1 MRKMIWARA
10 DFHAFQ
16 ANGYSLGAE
25 KREDMHRSDHFAAD
39 SL

>member
-10 DFHAFQ
+10 DFSAFQ
-16 ANGYSLGAE
+16 ANGCSIGVE
-25 KREDMHRSDHFAAD
+25 KREDMHRPDHFAAD